1 MSRYKE
7 LSERLTK
14 KKTNYD
20 RLVLGYK
27 EFEDTFVNKLIAAF
41 NVQSGIINSNII
53 KSNLFGFEAQLTMKV
68 NYNSGNES
76 KYYEYIVNYKH
87 ERAESNMVTIGDK
100 KYDINE
106 ELQEILNYIEND
118 IEENFTELFG
128 VVRL

>member
-14 KKTNYD
+14 KKNNYD

-53 KSNLFGFEAQLTMKV
+53 TSNLFGFEAQLTMKV

-76 KYYEYIVNYKH
+76 KYYEYIVNYKY

-100 KYDINE
+100 KYDIYE
-106 ELQEILNYIEND
+106 ELKEILNYIEND

>member
-14 KKTNYD
+14 KKNNYD

-53 KSNLFGFEAQLTMKV
+53 KSNLFGFEAQLSMKV
-68 NYNSGNES
+68 SYNSGNES

-106 ELQEILNYIEND
+106 ELKEILNYIEND
-118 IEENFTELFG
+118 IEENFSELFG